1 MIKHIVL
8 FQLKAFDTDKK
19 KQEKLGSLKRG
30 LDELMG
36 KVPGL
41 LSVEVVKS
49 LSAVSFAV
57 IVELRMSLFVS
68 AVGSGFKNFRR
79 EGNLK
84 K

>member
-1 MIKHIVL
+1 ML
-8 FQLKAFDTDKK
+8 A
-19 KQEKLGSLKRG
+19 
-30 LDELMG
+30 
-36 KVPGL
+36 GL

-57 IVELRMSLFVS
+57 IVELRMGLFVS

-79 EGNLK
+79 EGNFK

>member
-1 MIKHIVL
+1 MNREVHVR
-8 FQLKAFDTDKK
+8 FCERF
-19 KQEKLGSLKRG
+19 RG
-30 LDELMG
+30 ETPLYLLD
-36 KVPGL
+36 L

-49 LSAVSFAV
+49 LSAVSFGV
-57 IVELRMSLFVS
+57 VVELRLGLFVS